1 MRMKTNRRAILLICA
16 LAMVF
21 CATFAGVTFAWLAA
35 NRRVDSDNVK
45 MKVEVS
51 PNLVIST
58 VDSNATISAIQNANI
73 LQSESPFLV
82 HLEANSSGTLKPC
95 TYKEGTEVGL
105 AYLSDTS
112 AILPSSGL
120 TSSGEAIPEESLDP
134 VPSSGIDEYYY
145 EYVVYIASAGEAMTH
160 MDLVATLTAPEVPSS
175 AVTNDTF
182 QAASVALW
190 VGETASDAT
199 YKGYLNFAHKGQAG
213 AQGEVKLVDD
223 GAIPLNTTE
232 GTAGRIKVT
241 MRFYFDGALQK
252 SSGLTYVR
260 SAQLNTALL
269 NDITVTFTATEHS

>member
-1 MRMKTNRRAILLICA
+1 MLICA

-35 NRRVDSDNVK
+35 NRRVDSDNVE

-58 VDSNATISAIQNANI
+58 EDGNESSSAINNKDI

-82 HLEANSSGTLKPC
+82 HLAANSSGTLKPC

-105 AYLSDTS
+105 AYLADTS

-120 TSSGEAIPEESLDP
+120 TSSGEAIPDTSLDP
-134 VPSSGIDEYYY
+134 VPSSGINEYYY
-145 EYVVYIASAGEAMTH
+145 EYVVYIASAGEAMTTATTG
-160 MDLVATLTAPEVPSS
+160 MDRVATLTAPEVPSS

-182 QAASVALW
+182 QAASVAFW
-190 VGETASDAT
+190 VGETATDST
-199 YKGYLNFAHKGQAG
+199 YKGYLNFADKGTSGDHAS
-213 AQGEVKLVDD
+213 VTLLSD
-223 GAIPLNTTE
+223 GQIPLNT
-232 GTAGRIKVT
+232 ADRLKVT
-241 MRFYFDGALQK
+241 MRFYFDGALEK
-252 SSGLTYVR
+252 TSGLTYVR

-269 NDITVTFTATEHS
+269 NGITVTFTATEHPASP